1 MELSSKLGRQMAYKK
16 KLEEEQR
23 LAEERRMAGTKSK
36 YPGYQVRL
44 LETGE
49 CGREGYRRQNNYNR
63 GALHAEEDKERELD
77 ILKQKQR
84 EEEYQKE
91 KAKLLKKREE
101 YMERAA
107 TFSELKKER
116 INEKNIDKSKQKIF
130 VEEEEMWAELE
141 KVIKENEI
149 ALKDLE
155 DYRIFVEVNENKE
168 KMKLKLEEELRI
180 GTQEN
185 CKEGIT
191 DIEEEKLSQ
200 TEQRIRE
207 LELSITSLDYEL
219 DRLEI
224 EKMNCK
230 TRQVK
235 KRMSQVTGD
244 SAKELQNMLKPGTV
258 EAFIKDG
265 NMWRKYLTGAK

>member
-77 ILKQKQR
+77 ILKQTHR

-107 TFSELKKER
+107 KFSELKKER
-116 INEKNIDKSKQKIF
+116 INEKNIEKSKQKIL
-130 VEEEEMWAELE
+130 EEEEMWAELE
-141 KVIKENEI
+141 KDIKENEI

-155 DYRIFVEVNENKE
+155 DYRIFVEVNENEE
-168 KMKLKLEEELRI
+168 KMKPKCEEVLKI
-180 GTQEN
+180 DTQEN
-185 CKEGIT
+185 CKEGRK
-191 DIEEEKLSQ
+191 DAEEEKLSE

-219 DRLEI
+219 DRLYI
-224 EKMNCK
+224 DKMNCK

-235 KRMSQVTGD
+235 KRMSLVTGD
-244 SAKELQNMLKPGTV
+244 SEKDLQNMLKPGTV
-258 EAFIKDG
+258 EAFIMDG
-265 NMWRKYLTGAK
+265 NLWGKYMIGTK

>member
-36 YPGYQVRL
+36 YSGYQVST

-63 GALHAEEDKERELD
+63 GALDAEEDNERELD
-77 ILKQKQR
+77 ILNQKQR

-107 TFSELKKER
+107 QISELKKER
-116 INEKNIDKSKQKIF
+116 INEKNIEKSKQKIL
-130 VEEEEMWAELE
+130 EEEEMWAELE
-141 KVIKENEI
+141 KDIKENEI

-155 DYRIFVEVNENKE
+155 DYRIFVEVNENEE
-168 KMKLKLEEELRI
+168 KMKLKREEELRI
-180 GTQEN
+180 GTQDN
-185 CKEGIT
+185 CKEGHT
-191 DIEEEKLSQ
+191 DVEEEKLRK

-219 DRLEI
+219 DRLDI

-244 SAKELQNMLKPGTV
+244 SAKELQNMLKPRTV